1 MTLRTLMADDVIAVL
16 LNTDEFAETI
26 VYTPLNGSPL
36 SIKAIV
42 ERNPPEPIGNPP
54 KLVAGRM
61 IITVANDALLG
72 ISSATI
78 NTGGDTV
85 TLATRIGDSTKIL
98 PIHRLLEDSG
108 GVTRFEVR

>member
-1 MTLRTLMADDVIAVL
+1 MTLRELMADDVLNVL
-16 LNTDEFAETI
+16 LNEDEFAETI
-26 VYTPLNGSPL
+26 VYTALGDAPISV
-36 SIKAIV
+36 KAIV

-54 KLVAGRM
+54 KMVAGRM
-61 IITVANDALLG
+61 VITVANDALLG

-78 NTGGDTV
+78 NVGGDTV
-85 TLATRIGDSTKIL
+85 TLAPRIGATDKTM